1 MYITKTLKTNV
12 IHWPKKQKKSFS
24 RKLQQKELFQ
34 INSFGVLSNL
44 FLTNNG
50 CISNDFLSVEKDGDL
65 ISHVK
70 ELVELFN
77 QNYIDIVENSSWKK
91 VSSLG
96 DFLNASEEEITVKEN
111 ISVDSNYRSIQKTK
125 SIFNTDSK
133 FDLRKP
139 TSSDVNK
146 IIKSLNT
153 NKATKSDAISAKFV

>member
-1 MYITKTLKTNV
+1 MTKKE
-12 IHWPKKQKKSFS
+12 KKSFS
-24 RKLQQKELFQ
+24 RKLQQKVLFQ

-77 QNYIDIVENSSWKK
+77 QNYIDIVEKSSGKK

-96 DFLNASEEEITVKEN
+96 DFLNASEEEITV
-111 ISVDSNYRSIQKTK
+111 
-125 SIFNTDSK
+125 
-133 FDLRKP
+133 
-139 TSSDVNK
+139 
-146 IIKSLNT
+146 
-153 NKATKSDAISAKFV
+153 

>member
-1 MYITKTLKTNV
+1 M
-12 IHWPKKQKKSFS
+12 
-24 RKLQQKELFQ
+24 
-34 INSFGVLSNL
+34 
-44 FLTNNG
+44 
-50 CISNDFLSVEKDGDL
+50 
-65 ISHVK
+65 K